1 VSYPAQE
8 RKRNV
13 GRSYW
18 TAPDVYVRLFLFVA
32 LLAILQG
39 CGAKQEG
46 ASSPLQRHQ
55 MRGEV
60 IRLDA
65 NLKVA
70 LIKHEDIAG
79 WMKAMTMEFPVKD
92 QAEFNK
98 LKIGDRITATVFV
111 RDLDYW
117 IGEIQ
122 PVAAKP

>member
-1 VSYPAQE
+1 
-8 RKRNV
+8 
-13 GRSYW
+13 
-18 TAPDVYVRLFLFVA
+18 
-32 LLAILQG
+32 
-39 CGAKQEG
+39 
-46 ASSPLQRHQ
+46 

-98 LKIGDRITATVFV
+98 LKVGDRITATVFV